1 MFTID
6 KNDYIKSNCYNK
18 KSKLQCKVDAE
29 KIIEEQMEDI
39 NKTGFSMV
47 MTGEEL
53 SYLYS
58 LSKNLERANITH
70 MINFASSILD
80 KNAYNLWKLSNGD
93 WVIIRYDYDYDNNND
108 MTIYYLGIFK
118 SLKEACLTILER
130 LNFYSSDF
138 YDFLNGKKEN
148 KASIVN
154 DIRSFYDEHFIDD
167 IESYIYKTIDSSFE
181 YDPETLERIN
191 NRDAY
196 SPGNNFANL
205 ILEIRCKTLEL
216 AQAGYI
222 TDSNYYRGSYGE
234 WCNYISSISL
244 IPYKKEA
251 LEVLEE
257 IKLSFSNINNP
268 RKKHI

>member
-1 MFTID
+1 MSITEKWNYINEIGFCMTISD
-6 KNDYIKSNCYNK
+6 
-18 KSKLQCKVDAE
+18 
-29 KIIEEQMEDI
+29 
-39 NKTGFSMV
+39 
-47 MTGEEL
+47 EEL
-53 SYLYS
+53 AYLYS
-58 LSKNLERANITH
+58 LSQNAKRGYRTNI
-70 MINFASSILD
+70 INFISFIPL
-80 KNAYNLWKLSNGD
+80 KNAYNLWKLSNGE
-93 WVIIRYDYDYDNNND
+93 WVIISYNGN
-108 MTIYYLGIFK
+108 MTIECLEVFK
-118 SLKEACLTILER
+118 SLKEACLNLLEK

-148 KASIVN
+148 KASIAN

-222 TDSNYYRGSYGE
+222 NDSNYYRGSYGE

-257 IKLSFSNINNP
+257 IKLSFSNINSP
-268 RKKHI
+268 RKKHM